1 MGKYTEFLYL
11 NEQEMIE
18 AGVLDMARCIDVE
31 EEIFKLLSVGDYRMG
46 GDKYNSHGI
55 MVKFPKESEFPNM
68 PLDGPDRRFMAM
80 PAYVGG
86 RFNVSGVKWYGS
98 NIINPSRGLPRSILM
113 MMLNDPDTC
122 EPIALMSGNL
132 VSSVRTGCVPGVATR
147 YLARKGAEV
156 CACVGA
162 GPVSKSCFE
171 AIRLEA
177 KELKEIVVCDL
188 FIEKDQ
194 ALLKDAIYIGT
205 TVVEAV
211 GITYGLKYTF
221 DRRRP
226 YVKYPQLVHPIEPED
241 SPSFPSGHTA
251 AAFSLA
257 TSLSITY
264 PKWYVIAPSALWAC
278 GVGFA
283 RMNQGVHYPSD
294 VLTGAAIG
302 VGCAFV
308 NVYVNRWLNKVL
320 FKD

>member
-1 MGKYTEFLYL
+1 MKKGILL
-11 NEQEMIE
+11 LLI
-18 AGVLDMARCIDVE
+18 GCIAVCQLQAQNWDINTVKT
-31 EEIFKLLSVGDYRMG
+31 I
-46 GDKYNSHGI
+46 NSWHVHG
-55 MVKFPKESEFPNM
+55 
-68 PLDGPDRRFMAM
+68 L
-80 PAYVGG
+80 
-86 RFNVSGVKWYGS
+86 
-98 NIINPSRGLPRSILM
+98 SRGLSHSGLILPVGVPTAM
-113 MMLNDPDTC
+113 G
-122 EPIALMSGNL
+122 IYAL
-132 VSSVRTGCVPGVATR
+132 
-147 YLARKGAEV
+147 
-156 CACVGA
+156 
-162 GPVSKSCFE
+162 
-171 AIRLEA
+171 
-177 KELKEIVVCDL
+177 
-188 FIEKDQ
+188 IEKDQ